1 MNYGILKTRNFLYHT
16 EREPMEKLIKLEEAA
31 KQLNIEKI
39 TLLRAIAAGKL
50 KAVKLGRGYQTK
62 QTWLDEYVAS
72 LEVNATEVK

>member
-1 MNYGILKTRNFLYHT
+1 
-16 EREPMEKLIKLEEAA
+16 MEQLIKLEQAA
-31 KQLNIEKI
+31 RQLNIEKI

-62 QTWLDEYVAS
+62 QTWLDEYVQS